1 MRYELELG
9 LKSSTLRS
17 PAIAINCGFHL
28 QSTIC
33 NPMTSLPAN
42 RAKTLKEAYR
52 ACDVK
57 PLTGDDMARY
67 YVDLSAV
74 RNTEAI
80 ELVSTKLE
88 YQNPGEFDTILFTG
102 HRGCGKS
109 TELKRIQSRW
119 ENEYRVI
126 YIEFDLELDVNDTE
140 YTDLYL
146 LFIKQLAD
154 DLTKLQLKFDREILK
169 SFELWFK
176 EVTKETEET
185 VQSSVS
191 IETEAS
197 GGIEIPFISKLTA
210 KLIGQIRGSSQ
221 QKQVIRETLKRNT
234 SRLLTDIN
242 LLFKDAFDKLR
253 RKYPDRYEKGFLLIV
268 DNLDRVN
275 PEVGNHLFF
284 DYNSQLQGL
293 ASTIIYTVPISVIY
307 SDKNISNLFESNL
320 NIVPMVNIYEFN
332 RSECDLDHNQQKLDG
347 VASLIEQRIDVAAI
361 FADREQLLQLVKA
374 SGGHVRQLMQITRSA
389 CLTATTRKHP
399 KILAEDVTYALKQQ
413 QFDFERSTP
422 TPEYYTTLAQVCIKK
437 DIAKDAMGQKLLF
450 NLSVLEYN
458 GSSRWNYVNPLVK
471 QSYAFQQALA
481 SIQGNP

>member
-1 MRYELELG
+1 
-9 LKSSTLRS
+9 
-17 PAIAINCGFHL
+17 
-28 QSTIC
+28 
-33 NPMTSLPAN
+33 MTSLPAN

-74 RNTEAI
+74 RNTVAI
-80 ELVSTKLE
+80 EDVSTDLDFQE
-88 YQNPGEFDTILFTG
+88 PGEFNTILFTG

-109 TELKRIQSRW
+109 TELKRLQSRW
-119 ENEYRVI
+119 KNDYRVI
-126 YIEFDLELDVNDTE
+126 YIEFDQELDVNDAE

-146 LFIKQLAD
+146 LFINKVAD
-154 DLTKLQLKFDREILK
+154 DLTKLGLKFDSTLLER
-169 SFELWFK
+169 FESWFK

-197 GGIEIPFISKLTA
+197 AGSEIPFIYKLTA
-210 KLIGQIRGSSQ
+210 KLLGQIKGSSQ
-221 QKQVIRETLKRNT
+221 QKQVIRETLQRNL
-234 SRLLTDIN
+234 SRLQTDIN
-242 LLFKDAFDKLR
+242 LLFQDAFEKVR
-253 RKYPDRYEKGFLLIV
+253 QKYPDRYQKGFLVIV

-275 PEVGNHLFF
+275 PNVGNHLFF
-284 DYNSQLQGL
+284 DYAPQLQEL
-293 ASTIIYTVPISVIY
+293 DCTIIYTVPISVIHSY
-307 SDKNISNLFESNL
+307 KNVSNLFGNP

-332 RSECDLDHNQQKLDG
+332 RSECDLDYNQQRLEG
-347 VASLIEQRIDVAAI
+347 VASLIEQRVDVDAV
-361 FADREQLLQLVKA
+361 FDDRQQLLDLAKA

-389 CLTATTRKHP
+389 CRTAVTRKHS
-399 KILAEDVTYALKQQ
+399 KVLAEDVTYALNQQ
-413 QFDFERSTP
+413 QFDFERSIP
-422 TPEYYTTLAQVCIKK
+422 TLDYYTILAQVCLKK
-437 DIAKDAMGQKLLF
+437 DINKDEMGQNLLF
-450 NLSVLEYN
+450 NLAVLEYN